1 MVGESGCGKSTMGRL
16 ITRLDEPTGGTIEF
30 EGRDITHLPPGKL
43 RPMRR
48 DVQMIFQDPYG
59 SLNPRHT
66 IGGIVGTPSA
76 SRASSPRAA

>member
-1 MVGESGCGKSTMGRL
+1 MGRL
-16 ITRLDEPTGGTIEF
+16 ITRLDEPTGGSIEF
-30 EGRDITHLPPGKL
+30 QGQDITHMSPGRL

-66 IGGIVGTPSA
+66 IGGIVSTPSA
-76 SRASSPRAA
+76 SRASSPRAG

>member
-1 MVGESGCGKSTMGRL
+1 MGRL
-16 ITRLDEPTGGTIEF
+16 VTRLLEPTGGKVEF
-30 EGRDITHLPPGKL
+30 QGRDITHLSAGRL

-48 DVQMIFQDPYG
+48 DIQMIFQDPYG

-66 IGGIVGTPSA
+66 VGGIVSTPSG